1 LESQSDLTYY
11 DALEKETMKR
21 IIILALTT
29 LALFSTAVT
38 AEVSHVSINERL
50 FELGEYPKLK
60 VNIISSHKNPNKVQF
75 FLRQSTGEERLV
87 SSSLSH
93 FLVLVTGVDDVVDSE
108 AVLVVKEHRINR
120 WREVTVLN
128 LFSDNPVEN
137 VPHTAYTPSPAKV
150 NEKANGA
157 VKTIS
162 NSLTTSTAPIG
173 VKLEENCTV
182 DFNGSETLWRIGLRQ
197 SKVWGVNTYGAILA
211 IYEANPRAFNKNKIN
226 GLKAD
231 ALLKCPSVA
240 ILDKYTDAKA
250 AEKLFD
256 SMY

>member
-1 LESQSDLTYY
+1 
-11 DALEKETMKR
+11 MKR

-38 AEVSHVSINERL
+38 AEVSHVSINQRL

-60 VNIISSHKNPNKVQF
+60 VNMISSHKNPNKVQF

-87 SSSLSH
+87 SSPLSN

-137 VPHTAYTPSPAKV
+137 VPHTAYVEQTPSPAKV
-150 NEKANGA
+150 NEKENRT
-157 VKTIS
+157 VKAIS
-162 NSLTTSTAPIG
+162 NSLTTSTAATA
-173 VKLEENCTV
+173 VKLEENCNV